1 MAIKLVCPNGHV
13 LNVPEK
19 LAGKSGL
26 CPVCRARVVVPRPGP
41 GALSEDAILG
51 ILGSHTPRAAS
62 QITAEQLRAAQ
73 AAAGAGTEGPK
84 KVCRKCNR
92 EISAAMHICPFC
104 HTYIAGLQDFR
115 R

>member
-13 LNVPEK
+13 LKVPEK
-19 LAGKSGL
+19 LAGKTGL

-41 GALSEDAILG
+41 NALSEEAILG
-51 ILGSHTPRAAS
+51 ILGTHTPRRPS
-62 QITAEQLRAAQ
+62 QITSEQLAAAQ
-73 AAAGAGTEGPK
+73 ASNGADAEGPK

-92 EISAAMHICPFC
+92 EIAAAMHICPFC

-115 R
+115 G